1 MLYYETQNNST
12 YMTIRWIILTCA
24 QKLTT
29 FSFILDL
36 ADDQVIDHTTR
47 YHVADLDSWL
57 PGLVKPFITSLRL
70 YLSHAY
76 IKPQAVVTSTT

>member
-1 MLYYETQNNST
+1 MASCQLPNFTLVCSPSFS
-12 YMTIRWIILTCA
+12 
-24 QKLTT
+24 T

-36 ADDQVIDHTTR
+36 ADDQVIDHTTH

-57 PGLVKPFITSLRL
+57 PGLVKPFITSSRL

-76 IKPQAVVTSTT
+76 I